1 MSSLIGMSLLASSAN
16 SFRSMEGLTN
26 GGAKQNEDEMPK
38 SGKTG
43 NAAELHPDDDDMD
56 TGDYHQVDNN
66 GNLENGKFFFF
77 LSFCKKKKNIGE
89 VTQTF
94 AKIIDRLKHLRR
106 KRKKVFFSFSL
117 FSCKQNKSNEMI
129 QAEKND

>member
-77 LSFCKKKKNIGE
+77 LSFCKKKKKYWRGDANICKDNRSIK
-89 VTQTF
+89 TPS
-94 AKIIDRLKHLRR
+94 KK
-106 KRKKVFFSFSL
+106 KKKVFF
-117 FSCKQNKSNEMI
+117 
-129 QAEKND
+129 

>member
-66 GNLENGKFFFF
+66 GNLENGKKWFF
-77 LSFCKKKKNIGE
+77 LSFCKKKKKYWRGDANICKDNRSIK
-89 VTQTF
+89 TPS
-94 AKIIDRLKHLRR
+94 KK
-106 KRKKVFFSFSL
+106 KKKVFFPFL
-117 FSCKQNKSNEMI
+117 TFFLQTKQIK
-129 QAEKND
+129 

>member
-66 GNLENGKFFFF
+66 GNLENGNFFFF
-77 LSFCKKKKNIGE
+77 YHFAKKKNIGE

-106 KRKKVFFSFSL
+106 KRKKFFFSFSL